1 MGSHLS
7 KQSDK
12 SVLEYTTKLSK
23 SDKPLF
29 YRLNDDQLTIKYIS
43 IKTKFVGLYY
53 NFNQFLNENKDIIKW
68 KHSECKVAG
77 VRGYHPE
84 SRIVFKCQDFLL
96 FTSIVLEN
104 FIKENNLVPIGQ
116 TDFLMYEELCF
127 SIKHVD
133 RMGAYTCLIFPHG
146 YESTGGELIIYDDG
160 KEIVNF
166 KPYNLKST
174 TMVIFPSNM
183 VHEVLPVTSGK
194 RYVLKMSLTKD
205 KDDMR
210 KMNNL
215 NHINLD

>member
-1 MGSHLS
+1 MGSHVS

-12 SVLEYTTKLSK
+12 SDFKYTTKLSK

-43 IKTKFVGLYY
+43 IKIKFGKIYY
-53 NFNQFLNENKDIIKW
+53 NFDQFLNENKDIIKW
-68 KHSECKVAG
+68 KHCECTVAG
-77 VRGYHPE
+77 VRDYHPD

-104 FIKENNLVPIGQ
+104 FIKENNLIPIGQ
-116 TDFLMYEELCF
+116 TDFLMYEERCF
-127 SIKHVD
+127 SVKHVD
-133 RMGAYTCLIFPHG
+133 RMGEYTCLIFPHG

-174 TMVIFPSNM
+174 TMVIFPSSM
-183 VHEVLPVTSGK
+183 IHEVLPVTSGK
-194 RYVLKMSLTKD
+194 RYVLKMSLTTG

-210 KMNNL
+210 KINNL
-215 NHINLD
+215 ASINLD